1 MNKTF
6 WKTLIILSLLSINV
20 ILVTLFIGK
29 INSNN
34 TASQSTAIKSE
45 MIVPEIKNTISIM
58 GTKLSIQANTNLPD
72 GTIVKYNLWHLD
84 KNKVKT
90 SIEQTAVV
98 QNTTLSGEI
107 AIDASISPQEM
118 TLNTEVFLN
127 GIDQPDNV
135 KQILG
140 DKGQYMSG
148 SNVKYLAEYKALLF
162 QDKIHYP
169 DQAKTRASLTDEDRI
184 RAAVDKTATELKG
197 LQIYKRNGKYA
208 VEASY
213 DLVDGPYLKSAAEKV
228 ARDFTFAAYATG
240 LPILRTSIQINKPDG
255 IMGLLVSVGNNQAI
269 TQPAST
275 WTNSQVGP
283 TIFMDWV
290 KKNES
295 QDYKNI
301 DNHTI
306 AKYNFN

>member
-1 MNKTF
+1 MKKTF
-6 WKTLIILSLLSINV
+6 WMILIILSLLSINV

-29 INSNN
+29 INGNN
-34 TASQSTAIKSE
+34 TVTQNTAIKNE
-45 MIVPEIKNTISIM
+45 MIVPEIKNTISIT
-58 GTKLSIQANTNLPD
+58 GTKINIQANTNMPD
-72 GTIVKYNLWHLD
+72 GTMVKYSLWHLD
-84 KNKVKT
+84 NNKIKNN
-90 SIEQTAVV
+90 IEQTTTV
-98 QNTTLSGEI
+98 QNKMITGELVL
-107 AIDASISPQEM
+107 DASISPQEM
-118 TLNTEVFLN
+118 TLNTEVFFN

-135 KQILG
+135 KKILG
-140 DKGQYMSG
+140 DKGQNMSG

-162 QDKIHYP
+162 QDKIQYP
-169 DQAKTRASLTDEDRI
+169 DEARLKASVTDEDRI
-184 RAAVDKTATELKG
+184 RAAVGKAETGVKG
-197 LQIYKRNGKYA
+197 FEIYKKNGKYA
-208 VEASY
+208 IEASY
-213 DLVDGPYLKSAAEKV
+213 DLADGPYLKSAAEKV

-255 IMGLLVSVGNNQAI
+255 IMGLLVSVGNNQAS

-283 TIFMDWV
+283 SIFMDWV

-301 DNHTI
+301 ENHTI